1 MTASETP
8 TAHPVDAAAFC
19 ANLVRAHDFN
29 RYAST
34 LFVAPQLRRPLLSLY
49 AFNVEITRV
58 RDLVS
63 QPLPGE
69 IRMQWWTDMLA
80 GLEHGS
86 TEANPVA
93 AELLQTIKAYALP
106 VDRLSRLIEE
116 HQFDLYND
124 PMPTEGA
131 LDGYLN
137 DTSGALF
144 VLAAQIAAGA
154 AALPAAEIGHLARHA
169 GLAQGILQV
178 LASLP
183 RDAAHRQLF
192 VPLQI
197 LSRHGTDMEAVFAGT
212 ATSAIGAALDE
223 LAGQA
228 QAHLDTAL
236 ELLAEIP
243 QPIRPVFLPLAL
255 VRRDLARRSRAG
267 LDPFQPQPAS
277 HLSTLWTLWRASKS
291 AAFNGR

>member
-1 MTASETP
+1 MTASDTP
-8 TAHPVDAAAFC
+8 TAPSVDAAAFC
-19 ANLVRAHDFN
+19 AGLVRTHDFS

-69 IRMQWWTDMLA
+69 IRMQWWSDMLA

-86 TEANPVA
+86 AEANPVA
-93 AELLQTIKAYALP
+93 AELLQTISAFALP
-106 VDRLSRLIEE
+106 VDKLSRLIEE

-124 PMPTEGA
+124 PMPTEAA

-137 DTSGALF
+137 ETSGALF
-144 VLAAQIAAGA
+144 APAAQIAAGA
-154 AALPAAEIGHLARHA
+154 AGLPAVEIGHLARHA

-212 ATSAIGAALDE
+212 TTSAIGAALDE

-228 QAHLDTAL
+228 QAHLATAL

-243 QPIRPVFLPLAL
+243 RPVRPVFLPLAL
-255 VRRDLARRSRAG
+255 ARRDLARQSR
-267 LDPFQPQPAS
+267 DPFQPQQAS

-291 AAFNGR
+291 AAFKGR